1 MMDRGLLICEEYT
14 MDRGVGT
21 SKFGR
26 VWLPKNARIFSHDRI
41 ARRFHQSM
49 DQNHLPISDSGT
61 HQESLGDIIVNEDVI
76 ALYATMAMGSVDGIV
91 SLSGRR
97 GLPDLQANKIKEAID
112 KGLDIKTD
120 PQSLKVTVNVKINLE
135 YKRHVAETASRLQKA
150 IRDEIEGQ
158 CGQEVD
164 RVNVTIVGI
173 VPPADRPA

>member
-1 MMDRGLLICEEYT
+1 MRQACVVDIETDKQIQTSLLLE
-14 MDRGVGT
+14 T
-21 SKFGR
+21 SRF
-26 VWLPKNARIFSHDRI
+26 FSHHPMLS
-41 ARRFHQSM
+41 ALPLPM
-49 DQNHLPISDSGT
+49 DQSHNPISDSRD
-61 HQESLGDIIVNEDVI
+61 HVENLGDIIVNEDVI
-76 ALYATMAMGSVDGIV
+76 ALYATMAMGSVDGVI

-97 GLPDLQANKIKEAID
+97 GLPDLQANKVKEAID

-173 VPPADRPA
+173 VPAQDRPL